1 MAKHQITHR
10 HSGKVLFE
18 CDVPDD
24 VPSGLSTR
32 HALEKA
38 NLSGADLSRANLYA
52 ANLSGANLSRANLS
66 GADLS
71 GANLSGAN
79 LSRANLSGAD
89 LYGAYL
95 SGAYL
100 SRAYLSGAKLSGAD
114 LYGAKGIIAIG
125 PTGSRG
131 DMLYAVAW
139 PDALMVKTGCFW
151 GTLAEFAAAVK
162 KTHGDNPHGQ
172 MYRAIIAMLEVWYS
186 QQPKPEP
193 LAERTA
199 NA

>member
-1 MAKHQITHR
+1 MKLTPQELKDVLDKHKQWTIDNATGER
-10 HSGKVLFE
+10 
-18 CDVPDD
+18 
-24 VPSGLSTR
+24 
-32 HALEKA
+32 
-38 NLSGADLSRANLYA
+38 ADLR
-52 ANLSGANLSRANLS
+52 
-66 GADLS
+66 D
-71 GANLSGAN
+71 
-79 LSRANLSGAD
+79 
-89 LYGAYL
+89 
-95 SGAYL
+95 AYL
-100 SRAYLSGAKLSGAD
+100 SRAYLYRADLSRAD

-131 DMLYAVAW
+131 DTLYAVAW

-151 GTLAEFAAAVK
+151 GTLAEFAAAVT

-172 MYRAIIAMLEVWYS
+172 MYRAIIAMLKLWYS